1 MIITGRYG
9 HPARRALGGN
19 MPVTL
24 LVQLWA
30 VPGNE
35 HLLVDYEDQVL
46 RRLPAH
52 AARVVQ
58 RVRTRDA
65 PDGPLEAHIL
75 EFPSDGALDAYMA
88 DPERVAMSEL
98 RDRAIARTEVLRV
111 DVVGP

>member
-1 MIITGRYG
+1 
-9 HPARRALGGN
+9 

-30 VPGNE
+30 APGNE

-46 RRLPAH
+46 RRLAAH
-52 AARVVQ
+52 GARVVQ

-65 PDGPLEAHIL
+65 PNGPFEAHIL
-75 EFPSDGALDAYMA
+75 EFPSDAALDAYMA
-88 DPERVAMSEL
+88 DPERVGLSKL
-98 RDRAIARTEVLRV
+98 RDRAIARTDVLRV